1 MDDGDKKKGKL
12 ISEFT
17 AGFMTGN
24 WAAAIAFILIKFLI
38 RCIGD

>member
-1 MDDGDKKKGKL
+1 MNDDDKKKGKL

-17 AGFMTGN
+17 AGFITGN
-24 WAAAIAFILIKFLI
+24 WATAITFILIKFLI